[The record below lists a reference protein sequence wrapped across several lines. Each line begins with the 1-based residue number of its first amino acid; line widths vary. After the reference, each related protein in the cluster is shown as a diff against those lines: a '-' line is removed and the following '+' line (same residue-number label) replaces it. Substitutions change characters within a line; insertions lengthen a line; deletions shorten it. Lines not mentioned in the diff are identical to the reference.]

1 MLALAVVPALPGCG
15 QERREISSLWDE
27 LRGTGD
33 PALFSPDMVADL
45 PEPARRFL
53 SRAIAPGTPLA
64 TSVEVEMHG
73 EILLDPDGDP
83 VPMTARQI
91 LAPPAGFIWRA
102 RAGRGL
108 MRISGHD
115 RYGRGAGELRWRLF
129 GIIPVMTATG
139 PDVTRSAAGRLAME
153 AVLMPAALLPARGV
167 RWEPVD
173 ENTARFHM
181 TVGEEVVVTAVTVD
195 TEGRPRRVS
204 AMRWRGDTADDAAY
218 HRFDVELEGELTADG
233 YTIARHVRAG
243 WNLGEP
249 DEFRFFSATVDQA
262 AFLPS
267 RS

>member
-33 PALFSPDMVADL
+33 PTLFSPDMVADL

-53 SRAIAPGTPLA
+53 SRAIAPGTSLA
-64 TSVEVEMHG
+64 TSVEVEMH
-73 EILLDPDGDP
+73 
-83 VPMTARQI
+83 
-91 LAPPAGFIWRA
+91 
-102 RAGRGL
+102 
-108 MRISGHD
+108 
-115 RYGRGAGELRWRLF
+115 
-129 GIIPVMTATG
+129 
-139 PDVTRSAAGRLAME
+139 
-153 AVLMPAALLPARGV
+153 
-167 RWEPVD
+167 
-173 ENTARFHM
+173 
-181 TVGEEVVVTAVTVD
+181 
-195 TEGRPRRVS
+195 
-204 AMRWRGDTADDAAY
+204 
-218 HRFDVELEGELTADG
+218 G